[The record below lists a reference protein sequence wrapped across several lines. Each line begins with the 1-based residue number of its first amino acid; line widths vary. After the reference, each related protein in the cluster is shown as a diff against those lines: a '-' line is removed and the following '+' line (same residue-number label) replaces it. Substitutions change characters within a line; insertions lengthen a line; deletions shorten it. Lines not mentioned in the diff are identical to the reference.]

1 MQHSSHHYMYIVLSQ
16 KVNMRLCDGYCIKG
30 FLLHSDL
37 TVYPLIFA
45 EQADI
50 AREFG
55 KIYAAPKLTRNWLQS
70 GLLFWY

>member
-1 MQHSSHHYMYIVLSQ
+1 
-16 KVNMRLCDGYCIKG
+16 MRLCDGYCIKG

-37 TVYPLIFA
+37 TVYPLVFA

-70 GLLFWY
+70 GCCFGIRIDPHEQQVKLE

>member
-1 MQHSSHHYMYIVLSQ
+1 
-16 KVNMRLCDGYCIKG
+16 MRLCDGYCIKG